1 MKRLQVIPM
10 LLVATLLVS
19 GCASEITFVKRGTNE
34 VGYGRADGMGQKL
47 SASIGSKSC
56 SGDYTTVSSGS
67 GFGLISA
74 FGSGGGVLNATST
87 WVSMGGIAAG
97 IMKCSDGDVLRCE
110 VKFEGT
116 KGYGVCRGGD
126 DQIYDVIAK

>member
-1 MKRLQVIPM
+1 VKRQLLIP
-10 LLVATLLVS
+10 VLLVS
-19 GCASEITFVKRGTNE
+19 ALLLSSCASEITFVKRSTNE

-56 SGDYTTVSSGS
+56 SGDYTTVSSGG

-74 FGSGGGVLNATST
+74 YGSGGRVMNATST
-87 WVSMGGIAAG
+87 WVSLGGIAAG

-110 VKFEGT
+110 LKFEGT
-116 KGYGVCRGGD
+116 RGYGVCRGGD